1 VAFKGNYKVFSGA
14 IVSGE
19 STLTSVDTGK
29 LWKSVYVEIA
39 TMSTNVGFSV
49 YGSSDNTTFR
59 PVYERVNTNVVSY
72 MTTIISALVGNGIV
86 KLPQL
91 GFRYLQFR
99 GSAVVSGGVSFNVIC
114 GD

>member
-1 VAFKGNYKVFSGA
+1 MAFKGNYKVFSGMVA
-14 IVSGE
+14 SGE

-49 YGSSDNTTFR
+49 YGSSDNVSFR
-59 PVYERVNTNVVSY
+59 QVFERVNTNVISY
-72 MTTIISALVGNGIV
+72 ASVILSSLLGNGIA

-91 GFRYLQFR
+91 GFRYVQFR
-99 GSAVVSGGVSFNVIC
+99 GSAVVSGGGSFNVIC